1 MRVKEGWQVRM
12 AAVGLS
18 ALVLFWA
25 WGCGRDRQSPSPA
38 VQRAT
43 SLSDD
48 LPVHSA
54 ELFRLPD
61 NVSEPV
67 YQLTVCSGG
76 DTVAFRAGEGPKEAL
91 YFARVATGEI
101 QKVVSGRIA
110 EITASPV
117 HHRFAVSFGHKE
129 GNAWSEELLLLE
141 DSGNLIWRVQHPTPG
156 FYFGPRWTPDGR
168 TLVFARERPDV
179 TEGSADY
186 DALGFT
192 AIGTIDVE
200 SANLSWFPVRPPA
213 YYFSVGPVDGYVYV
227 SDGLN
232 ENSEKLIVTL
242 YDLSGAIIATKR
254 SSHGTEFSAR
264 ARYYLPRLH
273 EGGLPFEIY
282 DSKTDR
288 PLRKFAGLQEGF
300 NDYENYGP
308 WNPREDDILL
318 LRQVAVLANGR
329 EESGGSLI
337 YRVSTGKEVMKLPGD
352 LCVWWPDGHSLLIC
366 RDRTFFRIPVGD

>member
-1 MRVKEGWQVRM
+1 MRVKEWGRARM
-12 AAVGLS
+12 AAVGMS
-18 ALVLFWA
+18 TLFLA
-25 WGCGRDRQSPSPA
+25 WGCGRDRQSPSSA

-43 SLSDD
+43 SPGED
-48 LPVHSA
+48 LPAHSA

-61 NVSEPV
+61 EVPNPV
-67 YQLTVCSGG
+67 YLLTICSGG

-91 YFARVATGEI
+91 YFAQVATGEI
-101 QKVVSGRIA
+101 KKVVSGRIA
-110 EITASPV
+110 AITASPA

-129 GNAWSEELLLLE
+129 GDAWIEELLLLE

-156 FYFGPRWTPDGR
+156 FSFGPRWTPDGG
-168 TLVFARERPDV
+168 TLVFAREHPDV
-179 TEGSADY
+179 TESSADHNE
-186 DALGFT
+186 LGFT

-200 SANLSWFPVRPPA
+200 SANASWFPVRLPA
-213 YYFSVGPVDGYVYV
+213 YYFGVGPVDGYVYV

-232 ENSEKLIVTL
+232 ENSGRLTVTL
-242 YDLSGAIIATKR
+242 YDIAGAIIATKR

-264 ARYYLPRLH
+264 AGNYLPQLH

-288 PLRKFAGLQEGF
+288 PLRKFAGQQAGF
-300 NDYENYGP
+300 NDYEEYGP

-318 LRQVAVLANGR
+318 LMRTTVLPNGR
-329 EESGGSLI
+329 GEYESLI
-337 YRVSTGKEVMKLPGD
+337 YRVSTGKEVMKLRGD
-352 LCVWWPDGHSLLIC
+352 LCVWWPDGHSLLLC